1 MLALKENK
9 KIKNL
14 NLILGI
20 SDSVD
25 CGATLTKN
33 NKILC
38 SVNEERFNRKK
49 FCYGFPKES
58 IFSVLKFGKV
68 KSKDI
73 KVVAVAGISR
83 ITKSFTPYNNLLHDN
98 KRKTIDFVWKI
109 ASLMS
114 FLSNNF
120 VFKFFFR
127 SGFFLFFL
135 SNVYYKPFLF
145 LRKKNILDN
154 LKKIGINP
162 EQIFFYDHHECH
174 IFSAYSISPY
184 KKALVVSNDGF
195 GDGLCSKSNYI
206 SLKENTN
213 LSKNTFYNSLGLI
226 YGYCSDLCGYKKI
239 YHNGKT
245 TGIAMLGDGKN
256 AEKELNKLLFFND
269 KNGNYVNNGALFRG
283 TYLEIK
289 RKLKKFSK
297 YQIASG
303 IQSLTNKLIF
313 KQVEFLLK
321 KIKTN
326 NICLTGGV
334 HANVA
339 ANGFLRNKLK
349 NKNIYVAP
357 HMGDGGLALGACA
370 LAYFQLNAENVKYK
384 NKNIYLG
391 DEFSNKEILKEIY
404 KSKVKFKKISNL
416 SMSKIIARSLANN
429 KIVAI
434 YNGRME
440 FGPRALGNRSILA
453 NASDESIN
461 QKLNKKLNR
470 TETMPFAPVILESFA
485 HKMIKNYKTSDLA
498 SCQNMTMCVDASEY
512 MKKISSGAVA
522 KDGTIRPQL
531 IKKKTNKL
539 LYNILSEYYK
549 ITKVPSVINTSF
561 NLHDE
566 PIVRTPSE
574 AIKSFKI
581 SKLDALVLGDYI
593 LEK

>member
-1 MLALKENK
+1 M
-9 KIKNL
+9 KNS

-25 CGATLTKN
+25 CGSTITKG

-38 SVNEERFNRKK
+38 SINEERFNRKK

-58 IFSVLKFGKV
+58 ILRALAVSKI

-83 ITKSFTPYNNLLHDN
+83 ITENLTPYNNLLHNN
-98 KRKTIDFVWKI
+98 KKRHDFVWKI
-109 ASLMS
+109 ANLMS
-114 FLSNNF
+114 FLSRNF
-120 VFKFFFR
+120 LFKIFFR
-127 SGFFLFFL
+127 SNFFLFFL
-135 SNVYYKPFLF
+135 RNACQSLLF
-145 LRKKNILDN
+145 VRKRKILDN
-154 LKKIGINP
+154 LKKIDINP

-174 IFSAYSISPY
+174 IFSAYSLSPY

-206 SLKENTN
+206 SFKKNIN
-213 LSKNTFYNSLGLI
+213 LSQNSFYNSLGLI
-226 YGYCSDLCGYKKI
+226 YGYCSDLCGFKKI

-256 AEKELNKLLFFND
+256 AEKELNKIFFFND
-269 KNGNYVNNGALFRG
+269 KNGNYVNNASLFRG
-283 TYLEIK
+283 AYLEIK
-289 RKLKKFSK
+289 KKLKKFSK
-297 YQIASG
+297 YQIANG
-303 IQSLTNKLIF
+303 IQSLTNRLIF
-313 KQVEFLLK
+313 KQIEFLLK
-321 KIKTN
+321 KIKIN

-349 NKNIYVAP
+349 NKNIYVCP

-370 LAYFQLNAENVKYK
+370 LAYFQLNAKNVKYK
-384 NKNIYLG
+384 YENIYFG
-391 DEFSNKEILKEIY
+391 DEFSDKEILKEVY
-404 KSKVKFKKISNL
+404 KTKVKFKKISYLNV
-416 SMSKIIARSLANN
+416 SKKVARYLANN

-440 FGPRALGNRSILA
+440 FGPRALGNRSILG

-470 TETMPFAPVILESFA
+470 TETMPFAPIILEGFA
-485 HKMIKNYKTSDLA
+485 HKMIKNYKRSDID

-512 MKKISSGAVA
+512 MKKIAPGAVA

-531 IKKKTNKL
+531 IKKKANKL

-574 AIKSFKI
+574 AIRSFKI
-581 SKLDALVLGDYI
+581 SELDALIIGNYI
-593 LEK
+593 LER

>member
-1 MLALKENK
+1 M
-9 KIKNL
+9 KNS

-20 SDSVD
+20 SDSID
-25 CGATLTKN
+25 CGATITKGN
-33 NKILC
+33 EILC
-38 SVNEERFNRKK
+38 SINEERFNRKK
-49 FCYGFPKES
+49 FCYGFPKKS
-58 IFSVLKFGKV
+58 ILSSLKVSKI
-68 KSKDI
+68 KSKDV
-73 KVVAVAGISR
+73 KVVAIAGISR
-83 ITKSFTPYNNLLHDN
+83 ITENLTPYNNLFHNNKKKTHDL
-98 KRKTIDFVWKI
+98 VWKI
-109 ASLMS
+109 ANIIS

-120 VFKFFFR
+120 IFKIFFR
-127 SGFFLFFL
+127 SAFFLFFL
-135 SNVYYKPFLF
+135 RNIYFKSFLF

-154 LKKIGINP
+154 LKKININP

-174 IFSAYSISPY
+174 IFSAYSLSPY

-206 SLKENTN
+206 SVKKNIN
-213 LSKNTFYNSLGLI
+213 LSQNTFYNSLGLI
-226 YGYCSDLCGYKKI
+226 YGYCSDLCGYKKF

-256 AEKELNKLLFFND
+256 VENELNKIFFFND
-269 KNGNYVNNGALFRG
+269 KNGNYVNNGSLFRSA
-283 TYLEIK
+283 YLEIK
-289 RKLKKFSK
+289 KKLKKFSK
-297 YQIASG
+297 YQIANG
-303 IQSLTNKLIF
+303 IQSLTNRLIF

-321 KIKTN
+321 KIKIT

-339 ANGFLRNKLK
+339 ANGFLRNKLNK
-349 NKNIYVAP
+349 KNIYVCP

-370 LAYFQLNAENVKYK
+370 LAYFQLNAKNVKYK
-384 NKNIYLG
+384 NENIYLG
-391 DEFSNKEILKEIY
+391 DEFSNEEILKEIY
-404 KSKVKFKKISNL
+404 KNKVKFKKIDHL
-416 SMSKIIARSLANN
+416 SMYKIISRNLAKN
-429 KIVAI
+429 KIVSI
-434 YNGRME
+434 YSGRME
-440 FGPRALGNRSILA
+440 FGPRALGNRSILG

-470 TETMPFAPVILESFA
+470 TETMPFAPVILKGLA
-485 HKMIKNYKTSDLA
+485 YKMIKNYRKNDID

-512 MKKISSGAVA
+512 MKKIAPGAVA

-539 LYNILSEYYK
+539 LYNILLEYYK
-549 ITKVPSVINTSF
+549 ITNVPSIINTSF

-581 SKLDALVLGDYI
+581 SKLDAMIIGDYI
-593 LEK
+593 LKK